1 MPWCWQRSIAYSK
14 LLMFK
19 RVVMG
24 SLVASCRGGGCS
36 LRLSHLGEF
45 DHSVDGRQDSLGGVQ
60 RAKALHPRRQER
72 AEERLHPSLLQ
83 YIDEAF
89 ADIGRS
95 LLPSDPHQRAVAR
108 FWASYIDDKLV
119 IPWVRSF
126 RGKTE
131 EEKSEWMEQTLI
143 AVETL
148 EGALRECSKGKGF
161 FGGDNVG
168 LVDVV
173 LGSLL
178 TWVHAAEVMSG
189 AKMFDP
195 AKTPLLAAWMQRFDE
210 LAAAKAVMPD
220 VNRMV
225 EFKTRQAQAISVAA
239 ASQRQ

>member
-1 MPWCWQRSIAYSK
+1 MAGGDELK
-14 LLMFK
+14 LLGSWLSPFAT
-19 RVVMG
+19 RVKLALTLKG
-24 SLVASCRGGGCS
+24 
-36 LRLSHLGEF
+36 LRYENVEEDLSNKSELLFSSNPVHKKVPVLIHNGV
-45 DHSVDGRQDSLGGVQ
+45 SVCESTII
-60 RAKALHPRRQER
+60 
-72 AEERLHPSLLQ
+72 LQ

-89 ADIGRS
+89 ADIGPS
-95 LLPSDPHQRAVAR
+95 LLPSHPHQRAVAR
-108 FWASYIDDKLV
+108 FWAAYIDDKLV

-126 RGKTE
+126 RGKT

-148 EGALRECSKGKGF
+148 EGALRECAKGKGF
-161 FGGDNVG
+161 FGGDNVR

-178 TWVHAAEVMSG
+178 TWVHATEVMSG
-189 AKMFDP
+189 TKMFDP
-195 AKTPLLAAWMQRFDE
+195 AKTPLLAAWMERFDE

-239 ASQRQ
+239 ASQ

>member
-1 MPWCWQRSIAYSK
+1 
-14 LLMFK
+14 MFK
-19 RVVMG
+19 HVVMG
-24 SLVASCRGGGCS
+24 SLVASCRGRCRS
-36 LRLSHLGEF
+36 MRLSHLGEF
-45 DHSVDGRQDSLGGVQ
+45 DHSVDGRQDSLGRVQ
-60 RAKALHPRRQER
+60 RAEALHPRRQER
-72 AEERLHPSLLQ
+72 ALGVSIIILQ

-89 ADIGRS
+89 ADIGPS
-95 LLPSDPHQRAVAR
+95 LVPPDPHQRAAAR
-108 FWASYIDDKLV
+108 FWAAYIDDKLV

-131 EEKSEWMEQTLI
+131 EEKSEWIEQTFI

-148 EGALRECSKGKGF
+148 EGALRESSKGKGF

-178 TWVHAAEVMSG
+178 TWVHATEVMSG
-189 AKMFDP
+189 TKMFDP

-210 LAAAKAVMPD
+210 LDGAKAVMSD

>member
-1 MPWCWQRSIAYSK
+1 MAAQGDLK
-14 LLMFK
+14 LLGLSVSPFVV
-19 RVVMG
+19 RVRM
-24 SLVASCRGGGCS
+24 
-36 LRLSHLGEF
+36 
-45 DHSVDGRQDSLGGVQ
+45 
-60 RAKALHPRRQER
+60 ALHMKGLSYEYIKQDLFNKSE
-72 AEERLHPSLLQ
+72 LLLKSNPVEKKVPVLIHDGKTVLDSSVIVQ
-83 YIDEAF
+83 YIDEVWA
-89 ADIGRS
+89 AMGPSI
-95 LLPSDPHQRAVAR
+95 LPVDPYERATAR
-108 FWASYIDDKLV
+108 FWAAYVDDKLV